1 MSDETRAKLLRDWRK
16 AVARSTNWV
25 ESTSNSG
32 VIVKKANDDLIASLN
47 TKRDDQVTLSV
58 SINKNLLRGAF
69 SWASQR
75 AHCPASRVMA
85 ASTESLSAQFHFM
98 IPCLPFLKVIVLRD
112 IFLIYLF
119 VH

>member
-58 SINKNLLRGAF
+58 LLIRTCNVEPS

-85 ASTESLSAQFHFM
+85 ASTESLSAQFHFDTVSS
-98 IPCLPFLKVIVLRD
+98 FFSK
-112 IFLIYLF
+112 
-119 VH
+119 